1 MFTNIGAVIGN
12 KLISINHAYFMVLFL
27 RIAWAAQILIETHME
42 ENPFVSIGLTGVQE
56 SQRKKLWMVT

>member
-1 MFTNIGAVIGN
+1 
-12 KLISINHAYFMVLFL
+12 MVLFL

-42 ENPFVSIGLTGVQE
+42 ENPFVSISLTGVQE